1 VSAPERPVVVFD
13 GDCGFCRQ
21 WIARWRQTLGD
32 RAEFVPY
39 QEAAPRFPEIP
50 ESAFSDAVHL
60 VEPDG
65 RVSRGAEAVFRML
78 SYAPGR
84 GWPLRLYRRL
94 PGFAP
99 LTEACYRL
107 VARHR
112 GVFTRLTGWVWG
124 RHVVPPGE
132 TLTTWIYL
140 RLLAL
145 VYLVAFLSL
154 WTQIIGLAGRD
165 GILPAKRYLD
175 AVGAQT
181 GALGPWVAPTL
192 AWIAPGDAMLH
203 VLCALGTAL
212 SLLLAIGVAPILCL
226 VGLFVLYLSVTVPC
240 QDFLWFQWDSLL
252 LEAGFLAIFLAP
264 WRWWSHPSRDPRPS
278 RAALW
283 LSRWLLV
290 RLSVSS
296 ALVKLL
302 SGDRAWRDLSALRYH
317 FETQPLPPWTAWY
330 VHHLPPGILSAMTV
344 GVLVLEGAVPLLA
357 FAPRRIRFTAAAG
370 IAFLQILILMSG
382 NYAFFNWLTLALCV
396 LLLDDGV
403 WPARWRAAVSRVAP
417 EGRQGRWWTWV
428 ATPAAAAL
436 FALSWV
442 PTLHGIGQPTAW
454 MGPVEL
460 LYEAVSPFRMVNHYG
475 LFAVMTTRRPEII
488 LEGSDDGTAWRAYE
502 FRYKPGNLSR
512 RPDFVAPHQ
521 PRLDWQMWFAAL
533 TPPEGKSWFYPFCQ
547 RVLEGSPP
555 VMRMFGRNPFQ
566 GAPPRF
572 LRAVVYEYHFTTPAE
587 RKATGAWW
595 TRRRLGLYGPVMM
608 LENGNLVLI

>member
-32 RAEFVPY
+32 RAEFVSY
-39 QEAAPRFPEIP
+39 QEAAPRFPQIP
-50 ESAFSDAVHL
+50 QQAFRDAVHL

-78 SYAPGR
+78 AYAPHR
-84 GWPLRLYRRL
+84 RWPLRLYRRL

-99 LTEACYRL
+99 LMEGCYRL
-107 VARHR
+107 VAGHR
-112 GVFTRLTGWVWG
+112 GWATRLTGWIWG

-145 VYLVAFLSL
+145 TYLVAFLSL
-154 WTQIIGLAGRD
+154 WTQIIGLAGTN
-165 GILPAKRYLD
+165 GILPAQRYLD
-175 AVGAQT
+175 AAGAQY
-181 GALGPWVAPTL
+181 GVLGPWVAPTL
-192 AWIAPGDAMLH
+192 TWISTSNAMLH
-203 VLCALGTAL
+203 TLCALGTTLAL
-212 SLLLAIGVAPILCL
+212 ALAVGIAPIFCL
-226 VGLFVLYLSVTVPC
+226 VGLFVLYLSATVPC

-264 WRWWSHPSRDPRPS
+264 WRWWSHPRHDPPPS

-283 LSRWLLV
+283 LSRWLLI

-302 SGDRAWRDLSALRYH
+302 SGDRAWHDLSALRYH
-317 FETQPLPPWTAWY
+317 FETQPLPTWTAWY
-330 VHHLPPGILSAMTV
+330 MHHLPAGILSAMTV
-344 GVLVLEGAVPLLA
+344 GVLLLEGAAPFLA
-357 FAPRRIRFTAAAG
+357 FGPRRIRFTAAVA
-370 IAFLQILILMSG
+370 IAFLQVLILLTG
-382 NYAFFNWLTLALCV
+382 NYGFFNWLTLALCV

-403 WPARWRAAVSRVAP
+403 WPKRWRAAVEQPAP
-417 EGRQGRWWTWV
+417 RRGRWLAWMVTPV
-428 ATPAAAAL
+428 AVAL

-442 PTLHGIGQPTAW
+442 PTLRGLGQPTAW

-460 LYEAVSPFRMVNHYG
+460 LYEAVWPFRMVNHYG

-502 FRYKPGNLSR
+502 FRYKPGDVSR
-512 RPDFVAPHQ
+512 RPEFVAPHQ

-533 TPPEGKSWFYPFCQ
+533 GTPDTQPWFYPFCK
-547 RVLEGSPP
+547 RVLEGSPS
-555 VMRMFGRNPFQ
+555 VVGMFARDPFR

-595 TRRRLGLYGPVMM
+595 TRTRLGLYGPVMM
-608 LENGNLVLI
+608 MENGNLVLI